1 MTYNFDPERWLEL
14 HVALLDERRRRGE
27 IDDGTYHHER
37 AELERRY
44 DAMIERLD
52 GTYRLPNRRRDGSG

>member
-27 IDDGTYHHER
+27 VDDETYHAQR

-52 GTYRLPNRRRDGSG
+52 GTYRLPSRRGDGSG